1 MKREKLL
8 RKILANT
15 ENVQFGDFVTLVEA
29 FGLRLARV
37 TSSHHI
43 YKHLDKG
50 WLLNLQN
57 YKGKAK
63 PYQIR
68 QFLSLIGESF
78 EQDDPE

>member
-15 ENVQFGDFVTLVEA
+15 ENVRFGDFVTLVEV

-37 TSSHHI
+37 TGCHHI
-43 YKHLDKG
+43 YKNLENG
-50 WLLNLQN
+50 WLLNIQN

-78 EQDDPE
+78 EQEDPE